1 MLLSAHMRTYHYT
14 SDGLLIS
21 YGLFL
26 FLQDLLDALRMSYS
40 YPGGTRSVFWK
51 YWTTI
56 LIKSNTI
63 LQIFHEYFNDILEIA
78 AALSIHILLAFH
90 WRSNAIQTEGG

>member
-1 MLLSAHMRTYHYT
+1 M
-14 SDGLLIS
+14 
-21 YGLFL
+21 
-26 FLQDLLDALRMSYS
+26 
-40 YPGGTRSVFWK
+40 
-51 YWTTI
+51 

-90 WRSNAIQTEGG
+90 WQSNAIQTEGG